1 MQRIELTMSLLA
13 GASGGLIGAVWGA
26 LISAPW
32 LAGSSPQQPGSWKGT
47 QISRLVAGTLAYAAA
62 GAALGFLFWLGWG
75 LIALIDVPW
84 YVLGVLFGLLCWA
97 GATLPILIMLWLR
110 LHAPPAVIVVH
121 AVEWLAACLAI
132 GLSCARAWEY
142 VG

>member
-13 GASGGLIGAVWGA
+13 GASGGLVGAVWGA
-26 LISAPW
+26 LVSAPW
-32 LAGSSPQQPGSWKGT
+32 LAGSQQEPAGSRSDT
-47 QISRLVAGTLAYAAA
+47 PLSRLVAGTLAYAAA
-62 GAALGFLFWLGWG
+62 GVALGFLFWLGWG

-97 GATLPILIMLWLR
+97 GATLPILIMFWLR
-110 LHAPPAVIVVH
+110 LHATPAVIIVY
-121 AVEWLAACLAI
+121 AVEWLAACLAV

-142 VG
+142 AG